1 MTDRYST
8 TSATRA
14 SLAARVAVLP
24 FASDT
29 GHRRF
34 DLDTSDDTIDLA
46 PGAYEAFNG
55 GTVAAYARIGAAT
68 SIPADKAAEEAG
80 QFVIPA
86 GASVTFI
93 HDDSGDG
100 TLHAKT
106 ASGATTLD
114 LHRKPL

>member
-1 MTDRYST
+1 MT
-8 TSATRA
+8 TRA
-14 SLAARVAVLP
+14 ALAARIADLP
-24 FASDT
+24 FGSDT

-34 DLDTSDDTIDLA
+34 AIDTSDDTIDLA
-46 PGAYEAFNG
+46 PGVYEAFND
-55 GTVAAYARIGAAT
+55 GTVKVYARIGAAT
-68 SIPADKAAEEAG
+68 DIPADKAVEEEG

-86 GASVTFI
+86 GASVTFV

-106 ASGATTLD
+106 ASGTTTLD

>member
-1 MTDRYST
+1 MST
-8 TSATRA
+8 SSA
-14 SLAARVAVLP
+14 LAARIAALP

-34 DLDTSDDTIDLA
+34 DIDTNDDTIDLA

-55 GTVAAYARIGAAT
+55 GTVAVYACLGAAT
-68 SIPADKAAEEAG
+68 SIPADKAAEVAG

-86 GASVTFI
+86 GASVTFVN
-93 HDDSGDG
+93 DDTGDG
-100 TLHAKT
+100 TFHAKT
-106 ASGATTLD
+106 ASGTTTLD